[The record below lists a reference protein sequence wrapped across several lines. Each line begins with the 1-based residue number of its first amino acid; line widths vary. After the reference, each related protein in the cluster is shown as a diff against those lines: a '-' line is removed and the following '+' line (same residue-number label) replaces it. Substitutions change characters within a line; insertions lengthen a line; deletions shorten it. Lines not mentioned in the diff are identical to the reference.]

1 MALFIKELSTWSL
14 FLNLDL
20 KEESTAVIYVTYYF
34 TSMVVTK
41 LISFNSYLLQI
52 KSEIFWA
59 VMIHTDQ
66 LKIWCYTC

>member
-52 KSEIFWA
+52 KSEIFW
-59 VMIHTDQ
+59 
-66 LKIWCYTC
+66 